1 MACSL
6 TIKFEKNP
14 PRGTKIML
22 CGHGLN
28 FFHYYSRGTSS
39 QTGIDFLCLKGI
51 AKALTVD
58 LLRLNIVSGIKTTFS
73 TPS

>member
-14 PRGTKIML
+14 LRGTKIML

-73 TPS
+73 TPG